1 MAKKPAKRR
10 RSNKFR
16 AIRVAT
22 SVTLGALANNG
33 VVASGLNSG
42 GFDNEI
48 YAISVDAMISVRN
61 LTAGEGPLLC
71 GYAHSDYTTA
81 EIAEA
86 ILAQDGLFDNLIEQ
100 EQGKRHV
107 RDAGFI
113 SGIASEEVLF
123 DGKVKRTKLGF
134 RVGDA
139 QDVQMF
145 VMNRSGATLT
155 TGGIVETVGKLYL
168 TLQ

>member
-1 MAKKPAKRR
+1 MAHRKGSKR
-10 RSNKFR
+10 NKKFR
-16 AIRVAT
+16 TVRVAA
-22 SVTLGALANNG
+22 SATLGALANNA
-33 VVASGLNSG
+33 VVAVGLNSG

-48 YAISVDAMISVRN
+48 YAISVDGMISVRE
-61 LTAGEGPLLC
+61 LTAGQGPLLV

-100 EQGKRHV
+100 EQGKRFV
-107 RDAGFI
+107 RDAIFL
-113 SGIASEEVLF
+113 SGIATEEVAN
-123 DGKVKRTKLGF
+123 DGKMKRTKLGF

-145 VMNRSGATLT
+145 VMNRSGAPLT
-155 TGGIVETVGKLYL
+155 TGAIVEIIGKMYL